1 MEKDPGFSKRREWR
15 HTSQRLKKRRLRDF
29 KLCFEDLVC
38 YNKGLDTGVFPL
50 CSQDSSHEV
59 KDISPPGLLR
69 MTEAVLNLV
78 SSESLEDVQ
87 EMGSVYYKNFSV
99 SGILSLNIYWCPE
112 GASSRYLASD

>member
-1 MEKDPGFSKRREWR
+1 
-15 HTSQRLKKRRLRDF
+15 
-29 KLCFEDLVC
+29 
-38 YNKGLDTGVFPL
+38 
-50 CSQDSSHEV
+50 
-59 KDISPPGLLR
+59 